1 MVPWSENQRTT
12 TFLLFHEDTEF
23 SDFST
28 PDKVRIF
35 NHLHS
40 DERGENVT
48 VKKLSEA
55 FSRRFDE
62 RAAKGWAVVCNTD
75 NPNDEERE
83 RRRVV
88 KEGIAQRIRDAVVT
102 LKIEDGDNVV
112 VASIERGES
121 SKAAESRPA
130 GSQSQ
135 PSRAATMPFGSATG
149 VKRKTPPSNTKRHAS
164 PVASSSRVA
173 PTHEAAQKAKEQ
185 HLPLSTP
192 AAPTGAGAN
201 RIPSVINAGKDG
213 DGEDSLQMM
222 HYNNILWEGTHAT
235 ARTGAIVPIESQV
248 YFLGGPVHR
257 VFVYAAARGEPEDD
271 DSYVDVMIC
280 RKDLCNSCSSPN
292 EAGDPELHLAR
303 RTNTNTDLLLGLPF
317 VHSSDCDVQS
327 TEEAKQNPD
336 YTADDYGRKPV
347 LMRFCGAPKGYADP
361 LPEKMFSR
369 LVQFNLGHGYPGIVK
384 SMVCQKMY
392 CRQCSNKKTVE
403 EALERDSML
412 VEGRGW
418 WREGMDID
426 DDSMDTH

>member
-12 TFLLFHEDTEF
+12 TFLLFHENAEF

-40 DERGENVT
+40 GERGENVT

-62 RAAKGWAVVCNTD
+62 RAAKGWAVVCDTD
-75 NPNDEERE
+75 HPDAEEME
-83 RRRVV
+83 RRRVLRL
-88 KEGIAQRIRDAVVT
+88 GIAQRIRDAVVT
-102 LKIEDGDNVV
+102 LGIEDGDNVL

-121 SKAAESRPA
+121 SRAAETRPA
-130 GSQSQ
+130 GSQNQ
-135 PSRAATMPFGSATG
+135 LSRGAPMLSGSTTG
-149 VKRKTPPSNTKRHAS
+149 VKRKTPPTNTKRNAS

-173 PTHEAAQKAKEQ
+173 PTHESAPEDEEH
-185 HLPLSTP
+185 HLPLPTP
-192 AAPTGAGAN
+192 AAPTGTRAN
-201 RIPSVINAGKDG
+201 MIPSVINVSRDDDG
-213 DGEDSLQMM
+213 DDSLQMM

-257 VFVYAAARGEPEDD
+257 VFVYAADRGEPEDD

-280 RKDLCNSCSSPN
+280 RKDLCVNCSSPD
-292 EAGDPELHLAR
+292 EAGDSQLHLAR
-303 RTNTNTDLLLGLPF
+303 RSTTNTDLLLGLPF

-336 YTADDYGRKPV
+336 YTANDYGTKPR

-369 LVQFNLGHGYPGIVK
+369 PVQFNLGHGYPGIVK
-384 SMVCQKMY
+384 AMVCQKMY
-392 CRQCSNKKTVE
+392 CRQCSSKKTVE
-403 EALERDSML
+403 NALERDRML

-418 WREGMDID
+418 WREGMDNGGD
-426 DDSMDTH
+426 RMDTD